1 MNTEEFIKAYNK
13 KLIDKELGKL
23 FNISENQVLRLRKK
37 IKS

>member
-1 MNTEEFIKAYNK
+1 MNTENFIKAYNQ
-13 KLIDKELGKL
+13 KLTDKELGKL